1 MKDRIEFL
9 DIAKAI
15 CIVLVVLGHLNPV
28 PEPQAWAAFV
38 KVIYSFHMPLFLF
51 VCGFLFNGSYRN
63 RNYFSFISRKFKHLM
78 LPYFGASVFI
88 IGVKLLAQMFVSVK
102 NPVSPVDFLTMFY
115 RPSAAIHLWF
125 IWVLMILYLL
135 APLFADKRGRI
146 ALLAVSAAIWL
157 APVQLPEAFCLRQL
171 KDSAVFFAAG
181 TFFNGRDSILFKK
194 KAPARGYA

>member
-63 RNYFSFISRKFKHLM
+63 RNSFSFISRKFKHLM

-135 APLFADKRGRI
+135 APLFAESVNGSSGGFFLSS
-146 ALLAVSAAIWL
+146 ALLQSCQFPRQFPTI
-157 APVQLPEAFCLRQL
+157 VQTNLSIAFCFWG
-171 KDSAVFFAAG
+171 K
-181 TFFNGRDSILFKK
+181 ILS
-194 KAPARGYA
+194 

>member
-1 MKDRIEFL
+1 MNQHSMKDRIEFL

-102 NPVSPVDFLTMFY
+102 NPVSPVDFLASLLVYTAFGIAC
-115 RPSAAIHLWF
+115 P
-125 IWVLMILYLL
+125 LL
-135 APLFADKRGRI
+135 AKSI
-146 ALLAVSAAIWL
+146 AEKTSYFWK
-157 APVQLPEAFCLRQL
+157 L
-171 KDSAVFFAAG
+171 KHS
-181 TFFNGRDSILFKK
+181 
-194 KAPARGYA
+194 PAERL